1 VTLLLPG
8 CELAELTAVG
18 EGKHLKFRVRADGRD
33 SGSAIAFRL
42 GRRLDSLSRPGHYD
56 VAFRLE
62 ANQWNGTVAP
72 QLNVRQVFECDDRYV
87 ELREW
92 LKGEWRKDARDPAA
106 AAIFEELALAEAGSK
121 RHLLESERFL
131 ALLHDPRLARAA

>member
-1 VTLLLPG
+1 
-8 CELAELTAVG
+8 
-18 EGKHLKFRVRADGRD
+18 
-33 SGSAIAFRL
+33 
-42 GRRLDSLSRPGHYD
+42 
-56 VAFRLE
+56 
-62 ANQWNGTVAP
+62 
-72 QLNVRQVFECDDRYV
+72 VRQVFECDDRYV